1 MMKFGYFPILIL
13 YFQLPVKMLSLLL
26 LLSISHSPVRHP
38 VTEDLPTVTLG
49 ADDHNYYAVAK
60 WLMKSVDWILSQFGM
75 QHDNTLFIITYASL
89 VFLISFGIGW
99 ILQWIIVKAVNR
111 LSKHW
116 RNDLYMKMA
125 HSQFFTKISRLIPA
139 LLFLVFIQ
147 FTLTY
152 RAILSGWMT
161 RITWIYVIYI
171 LADSITTFV
180 EVLWIHL
187 DERENHK
194 KLPLKG
200 VMQLIKGIVWLIV
213 VIIVVAILL
222 DKSPASLLA
231 GIGAFAAVLMLVF
244 KDSILGVVAGIQ
256 LSENDS
262 LHVGDWIKVPGT
274 DANGIVTEVSLTAV
288 KVTNFDKTV
297 TTLPPYNLVSGSFTN
312 YRPMQASGTRRIM
325 RSYMIDS
332 DSIVPVNDELLQ
344 EFARVPLMSDWI
356 AAKIRQRND
365 GRVEDVS
372 NSEGLADGSLDTNL
386 GIFRAYVKLYLDANP
401 DIEHSDP
408 VNSQCFVC
416 TLPQTP
422 TGVPLQIYCFTNT
435 SVWISYEGIQSAVFE
450 HIAVMMAKFRLYTN
464 ENASGRDEL
473 VNGVLEA
480 NKAPSD
486 YFGIPYPF
494 YMGGGNPANPGVA
507 PSASSPASTSSF
519 SSAASPQES
528 SSVSK

>member
-1 MMKFGYFPILIL
+1 MSPSNILL
-13 YFQLPVKMLSLLL
+13 F
-26 LLSISHSPVRHP
+26 ISHSPVRHP
-38 VTEDLPTVTLG
+38 VTEDFPTVTLG
-49 ADDHNYYAVAK
+49 ADEQNYYAVAK
-60 WLMKSVDWILSQFGM
+60 WLMKAVDWILSQLGL
-75 QHDNTLFIITYASL
+75 QHDNSLFIILYASL
-89 VFLISFGIGW
+89 VFLISFGVGW
-99 ILQWIIVKAVNR
+99 ILQWIIVKAVDR

-116 RNDLYMKMA
+116 RNDLYLKMA

-139 LLFLVFIQ
+139 LLFLIFIQ

-152 RAILSGWMT
+152 RATLSGWMT

-171 LADSITTFV
+171 LADSITRFV
-180 EVLWIHL
+180 EVLWVHL

-200 VMQLIKGIVWLIV
+200 VMQLIKGIVWLIA

-312 YRPMQASGTRRIM
+312 FRSMQISGTRRIM

-332 DSIVPVNDELLQ
+332 DSVLPVNDELLE
-344 EFARVPLMSDWI
+344 EFGRVPLMSDWI
-356 AAKIRQRND
+356 SAKKRQREA
-365 GRVEDVS
+365 GKEEDVN
-372 NSEGLADGSLDTNL
+372 NSEGLVDGSLDTNL
-386 GIFRAYVKLYLDANP
+386 GVFRAYVKLYLDANQN
-401 DIEHSDP
+401 IEHNDP
-408 VNSQCFVC
+408 AESQCFVS
-416 TLPQTP
+416 TLSQTP
-422 TGVPLQIYCFTNT
+422 TGIPLQIYCFTNT
-435 SVWISYEGIQSAVFE
+435 SAWIAYEGIQSTIFE

-494 YMGGGNPANPGVA
+494 YMGGGNPANPGAA
-507 PSASSPASTSSF
+507 PSASS
-519 SSAASPQES
+519 SPSPPSESVS